1 MSPRRQIF
9 SGKGSIKLMLL
20 VLQLLNLLKLVISK
34 HRTCSD
40 VPTLRF
46 DPKAALFV
54 CNRFDLVEKSA
65 QNQVRENAVRR
76 LSECWPNFDENQMIF
91 FSTEKAKR
99 DFEVD
104 PDYVNNNYKMFLE
117 AVRDLLVTALDNR
130 IQVSYT

>member
-1 MSPRRQIF
+1 M
-9 SGKGSIKLMLL
+9 
-20 VLQLLNLLKLVISK
+20 
-34 HRTCSD
+34 
-40 VPTLRF
+40 
-46 DPKAALFV
+46 

-76 LSECWPNFDENQMIF
+76 LSECWPNFDENQVIF

-117 AVRDLLVTALDNR
+117 AVNDLLVTALDNR